1 MKATEAPAL
10 IRQERRLRLGLSQ
23 ARFALR
29 TRRCFWESGLGGL
42 GGLGGE
48 DSGWL
53 WLVDVGG

>member
-29 TRRCFWESGLGGL
+29 ARRCFWESGL